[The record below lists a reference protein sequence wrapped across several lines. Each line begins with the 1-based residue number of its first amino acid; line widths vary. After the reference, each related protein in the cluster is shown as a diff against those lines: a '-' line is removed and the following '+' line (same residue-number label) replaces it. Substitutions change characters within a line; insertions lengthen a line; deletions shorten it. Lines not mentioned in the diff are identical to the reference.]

1 MTNLTLKV
9 KKRTVFGKQNKLLRE
24 QGFIPAVLYGKKT
37 PACSLQV
44 NTQDFKDVYKEAGDT
59 DIINLIIENEKK
71 KQTKSVLVQ
80 NVSNHF
86 LDGSFLH
93 VDFFE
98 VEMDKLITA
107 HIPVNFTGESPA
119 VKLGGVL
126 VKPTSEIE
134 VEALPMDIPHEII
147 VDISSLTDFD
157 QTLYIKDINFS
168 SKVKVLIDENTP
180 VVSVNAPITEEEFE
194 KELGE
199 AKTVEDV
206 EVEGEKKEGEEE
218 EGGEEK
224 PSSAKVM
231 EGKEKEEEGKEKE
244 KVSESD
250 DSKKK

>member
-9 KKRTVFGKQNKLLRE
+9 KKRIVFGKQNKLLRE

-44 NTQDFKDVYKEAGDT
+44 DAQDFKDAYKAAGDT
-59 DIINLIIENEKK
+59 DIIDLIIIDEKEE
-71 KQTKSVLVQ
+71 QTKSVLIQ

-157 QTLYIKDINFS
+157 QTIYIKDIDFPA
-168 SKVKVLIDENTP
+168 KVKVLIDKNTP
-180 VVSVNAPITEEEFE
+180 VVTVNAPITEEELE
-194 KELGE
+194 KELGGDQ
-199 AKTVEDV
+199 TVEEV
-206 EVEGEKKEGEEE
+206 EVEGEEKEEE
-218 EGGEEK
+218 EGEGEE
-224 PSSAKVM
+224 A
-231 EGKEKEEEGKEKE
+231 EKE
-244 KVSESD
+244 KKKEESPESD
-250 DSKKK
+250 DSKKGSDKK

>member
-9 KKRTVFGKQNKLLRE
+9 KKRIVFGKQNKLLRE

-44 NTQDFKDVYKEAGDT
+44 NVQDFKVVYKEAGDT
-59 DIINLIIENEKK
+59 DIIDLIIVGEKE
-71 KQTKSVLVQ
+71 KQTKSVLIQ

-86 LDGSFLH
+86 LDSSFLH

-98 VEMDKLITA
+98 VEMDKMITA
-107 HIPVNFTGESPA
+107 RIPVNFTGESPA

-126 VKPTSEIE
+126 LKPTSEIE

-147 VDISSLTDFD
+147 VDISSLTDFN

-180 VVSVNAPITEEEFE
+180 VATINAPITEEELE
-194 KELGE
+194 KELGG
-199 AKTVEDV
+199 AKTVEEV
-206 EVEGEKKEGEEE
+206 EVEGEKKEGVE
-218 EGGEEK
+218 EGQEVE
-224 PSSAKVM
+224 
-231 EGKEKEEEGKEKE
+231 KEKEEKEE
-244 KVSESD
+244 VSEENN
-250 DSKKK
+250 SKKSNDK

>member
-9 KKRTVFGKQNKLLRE
+9 KKRIVFGKQNKLLRE
-24 QGFIPAVLYGKKT
+24 QGFIPAVLYGKK
-37 PACSLQV
+37 A
-44 NTQDFKDVYKEAGDT
+44 YKEAGDT
-59 DIINLIIENEKK
+59 DIIDLIIDDEKK
-71 KQTKSVLVQ
+71 KQTKSVLIQ

-86 LDGSFLH
+86 LDGSLLH

-107 HIPVNFTGESPA
+107 RIPVSFIGESPA

-134 VEALPMDIPHEII
+134 IEALPMNIPHEVI

-180 VVSVNAPITEEEFE
+180 VVTVNTPITEEEFE

-199 AKTVEDV
+199 DKTVEDV
-206 EVEGEKKEGEEE
+206 EVEGEKKEGEEQE
-218 EGGEEK
+218 GEE
-224 PSSAKVM
+224 V
-231 EGKEKEEEGKEKE
+231 EKE
-244 KVSESD
+244 KTGAGKGENEKEKTPESD
-250 DSKKK
+250 NSKKE

>member
-9 KKRTVFGKQNKLLRE
+9 KKRIVFGKQNKLLRE

-44 NTQDFKDVYKEAGDT
+44 NVQDFKAAYKEAGDT
-59 DIINLIIENEKK
+59 DIIDLIIVGDKR
-71 KQTKSVLVQ
+71 KQTKSVLIQ

-86 LDGSFLH
+86 LDGSPLH
-93 VDFFE
+93 IDFFE

-107 HIPVNFTGESPA
+107 RIPVNFTGESPA
-119 VKLGGVL
+119 VKVGGVL

-157 QTLYIKDINFS
+157 QTLYIKDINFP

-180 VVSVNAPITEEEFE
+180 VITVNAPITEEELE

-199 AKTVEDV
+199 VKTVEDV
-206 EVEGEKKEGEEE
+206 EVEGEEKEGEEE
-218 EGGEEK
+218 GEEVGK
-224 PSSAKVM
+224 GKE
-231 EGKEKEEEGKEKE
+231 EGKDKEEKEEEKKT
-244 KVSESD
+244 SESD
-250 DSKKK
+250 DSKKNSDK

>member
-44 NTQDFKDVYKEAGDT
+44 NAQDFKAAYKEAGDT
-59 DIINLIIENEKK
+59 DIIDLIIVDEKK
-71 KQTKSVLVQ
+71 KQTKSVLIQ

-86 LDGSFLH
+86 LDGSLLH
-93 VDFFE
+93 IDFFE
-98 VEMDKLITA
+98 VEMDKPITA
-107 HIPVNFTGESPA
+107 RIPVNFTGESPA

-157 QTLYIKDINFS
+157 QTLYIKDINFP
-168 SKVKVLIDENTP
+168 SKVKVLVDKNTP
-180 VVSVNAPITEEEFE
+180 VITVNAPITEEELE

-199 AKTVEDV
+199 AKTVEDI
-206 EVEGEKKEGEEE
+206 EVEGEEKEGEEE
-218 EGGEEK
+218 GGEVEK
-224 PSSAKVM
+224 
-231 EGKEKEEEGKEKE
+231 GKEEKEEKEEISKSDDS
-244 KVSESD
+244 KSD
-250 DSKKK
+250 DSKKSSDK

>member
-9 KKRTVFGKQNKLLRE
+9 QKRIVFGKQNKFLRE

-44 NTQDFKDVYKEAGDT
+44 SAQDFKAVYKEAGDT
-59 DIINLIIENEKK
+59 DIIDLIIKDEKEE
-71 KQTKSVLVQ
+71 QTKNVLIQ

-98 VEMDKLITA
+98 VEMDKPIIA
-107 HIPVNFTGESPA
+107 HIPINLTGESPA

-126 VKPTSEIE
+126 VKPTNEIE
-134 VEALPMDIPHEII
+134 IEALPMDIPHEIM
-147 VDISSLTDFD
+147 VDISSLTEFD
-157 QTLYIKDINFS
+157 QTIYIRDIKFS

-180 VVSVNAPITEEEFE
+180 VVTVNSPITEEELE
-194 KELGE
+194 KELGG

-206 EVEGEKKEGEEE
+206 EVEGEKKEEEDVE
-218 EGGEEK
+218 VKEAGQEN
-224 PSSAKVM
+224 KV
-231 EGKEKEEEGKEKE
+231 KEE
-244 KVSESD
+244 VSESD
-250 DSKKK
+250 DFKKSSNK

>member
-1 MTNLTLKV
+1 MADITLKV
-9 KKRTVFGKQNKLLRE
+9 EKRIVFGKQNKLLRK

-59 DIINLIIENEKK
+59 DIIDLIIVGGKK
-71 KQTKSVLVQ
+71 KQIKSVLIQ
-80 NVSNHF
+80 SATKHF

-98 VEMDKLITA
+98 VEMDKPITA
-107 HIPVNFTGESPA
+107 HIPVNFTGESSA

-157 QTLYIKDINFS
+157 QTIYIKDIDFP

-180 VVSVNAPITEEEFE
+180 VITVNAPITEEEFE
-194 KELGE
+194 KEFGE
-199 AKTVEDV
+199 DKTVEEV
-206 EVEGEKKEGEEE
+206 EVEGEKKEGEEGE
-218 EGGEEK
+218 GEE
-224 PSSAKVM
+224 V
-231 EGKEKEEEGKEKE
+231 EKEKEEKEKDA
-244 KVSESD
+244 ESD
-250 DSKKK
+250 DSKKSSDK

>member
-9 KKRTVFGKQNKLLRE
+9 KKRIVFGKQNKLLRE

-44 NTQDFKDVYKEAGDT
+44 NVQDFKVVYKEAGDT
-59 DIINLIIENEKK
+59 DIIDLIIVGEKE
-71 KQTKSVLVQ
+71 KQTKSVLIQ

-86 LDGSFLH
+86 LDSSFLH

-98 VEMDKLITA
+98 VEMDKMITA
-107 HIPVNFTGESPA
+107 RIPVNFTGESPA

-126 VKPTSEIE
+126 FKPTSEIE

-147 VDISSLTDFD
+147 VDISSLTDFN

-180 VVSVNAPITEEEFE
+180 VATINAPITEEELE
-194 KELGE
+194 KELGG
-199 AKTVEDV
+199 AKTVEEV
-206 EVEGEKKEGEEE
+206 EVEGEKKEGVE
-218 EGGEEK
+218 EGQEVE
-224 PSSAKVM
+224 
-231 EGKEKEEEGKEKE
+231 KEKEEKEE
-244 KVSESD
+244 VSEENN
-250 DSKKK
+250 SKKSNDK

>member
-9 KKRTVFGKQNKLLRE
+9 KKRIVFGKKNKLLRE

-44 NTQDFKDVYKEAGDT
+44 DAQDFKNAYKAAGDT
-59 DIINLIIENEKK
+59 DIIDLIIVDEKE
-71 KQTKSVLVQ
+71 KQTKSVLIQ
-80 NVSNHF
+80 SVSNHF
-86 LDGSFLH
+86 LNGSFLH

-98 VEMDKLITA
+98 VEMDKLITT

-157 QTLYIKDINFS
+157 QTIYIKDINFS
-168 SKVKVLIDENTP
+168 PKVKVLIDENTP
-180 VVSVNAPITEEEFE
+180 VATVNAPITEEELE
-194 KELGE
+194 KELGGDQ
-199 AKTVEDV
+199 KVEEV
-206 EVEGEKKEGEEE
+206 EVEGEKKEEEE
-218 EGGEEK
+218 RGEGVEVEK
-224 PSSAKVM
+224 EK
-231 EGKEKEEEGKEKE
+231 KEEEN
-244 KVSESD
+244 SEED
-250 DSKKK
+250 DSKKGSDKK

>member
-9 KKRTVFGKQNKLLRE
+9 KKRIVFGKQNKLLRE

-44 NTQDFKDVYKEAGDT
+44 DIQDFKDVYKEAGDT
-59 DIINLIIENEKK
+59 DIIDLIIEDENK
-71 KQTKSVLVQ
+71 KQTKSVLIQ

-86 LDGSFLH
+86 LNGSLLH
-93 VDFFE
+93 IDFFE
-98 VEMDKLITA
+98 VEMDKPITA
-107 HIPVNFTGESPA
+107 RIPVNFTGESPA

-147 VDISSLTDFD
+147 VDISSLTDFN
-157 QTLYIKDINFS
+157 QTLYIKDIDFS

-180 VVSVNAPITEEEFE
+180 VVTVNAPITEEELE
-194 KELGE
+194 KELGG
-199 AKTVEDV
+199 AKTVEEV

-218 EGGEEK
+218 EGEE
-224 PSSAKVM
+224 V
-231 EGKEKEEEGKEKE
+231 EKEKEEKEKE

-250 DSKKK
+250 DSKNSKKGSDK

>member
-44 NTQDFKDVYKEAGDT
+44 NTQDFKAAYKEAGDT
-59 DIINLIIENEKK
+59 DIIDLIIVGEKK
-71 KQTKSVLVQ
+71 KQTKSVLIQ

-86 LDGSFLH
+86 LDGSLLH
-93 VDFFE
+93 IDFFE

-107 HIPVNFTGESPA
+107 RIPVNFTGESPA

-157 QTLYIKDINFS
+157 QTLYIKDINFP

-180 VVSVNAPITEEEFE
+180 VITVNAPITEEELE

-206 EVEGEKKEGEEE
+206 EVEGEKEEGEEE
-218 EGGEEK
+218 EGEKVEEK
-224 PSSAKVM
+224 K
-231 EGKEKEEEGKEKE
+231 EEKEEKEKE

-250 DSKKK
+250 NSKKK

>member
-9 KKRTVFGKQNKLLRE
+9 KKRTVFGKQNNLLRE

-37 PACSLQV
+37 PSCSLQV
-44 NTQDFKDVYKEAGDT
+44 NTQDFRDVYKEAGDT
-59 DIINLIIENEKK
+59 DIIDLIIEDEKK

-98 VEMDKLITA
+98 VEMDKSITA

-157 QTLYIKDINFS
+157 QTIYIKDIDFS
-168 SKVKVLIDENTP
+168 PKVKVLIDENTP
-180 VVSVNAPITEEEFE
+180 VVTVNAPITEEELE
-194 KELGE
+194 KELGG
-199 AKTVEDV
+199 AKTVEEV

-218 EGGEEK
+218 GGEVE
-224 PSSAKVM
+224 
-231 EGKEKEEEGKEKE
+231 KEKEEKEKE

-250 DSKKK
+250 DSKKSSDK

>member
-1 MTNLTLKV
+1 MANLTLKV
-9 KKRTVFGKQNKLLRE
+9 EKRIVFGKQNKLLRE

-44 NTQDFKDVYKEAGDT
+44 SAQDFKDVYKEAGDT
-59 DIINLIIENEKK
+59 DIIDLIIKGEKK
-71 KQTKSVLVQ
+71 EQTKNVLIQ

-98 VEMDKLITA
+98 VEMNKPIIA
-107 HIPVNFTGESPA
+107 RIPVNFTGESPA

-134 VEALPMDIPHEII
+134 IEALPMDIPHEII
-147 VDISSLTDFD
+147 VDISSLMDFD
-157 QTLYIKDINFS
+157 QTIYIRDIKFS

-180 VVSVNAPITEEEFE
+180 VVTVNAPITEEELE
-194 KELGE
+194 KELGG

-206 EVEGEKKEGEEE
+206 EVEGERKENEEVEGEEV
-218 EGGEEK
+218 GKEK
-224 PSSAKVM
+224 
-231 EGKEKEEEGKEKE
+231 KEKEE
-244 KVSESD
+244 VSESN
-250 DSKKK
+250 DSKKSSNK

>member
-9 KKRTVFGKQNKLLRE
+9 KKRIVFGKQNKLLRE

-44 NTQDFKDVYKEAGDT
+44 DAQDFKDAYKVAGDT
-59 DIINLIIENEKK
+59 DIIDLIIEGGEK
-71 KQTKSVLVQ
+71 KQTKSVLIQ
-80 NVSNHF
+80 KVSNHF
-86 LDGSFLH
+86 LNGSFLH
-93 VDFFE
+93 IDFFE

-157 QTLYIKDINFS
+157 QTIYIKDIDFPA
-168 SKVKVLIDENTP
+168 KVKVLIDENTP
-180 VVSVNAPITEEEFE
+180 VVTVNAPITEEELE
-194 KELGE
+194 KELGGD
-199 AKTVEDV
+199 KTVEEI

-218 EGGEEK
+218 EGGEVEK
-224 PSSAKVM
+224 EK
-231 EGKEKEEEGKEKE
+231 KEEENSGKDSSQKD
-244 KVSESD
+244 SD
-250 DSKKK
+250 KK

>member
-9 KKRTVFGKQNKLLRE
+9 KKRIVFGKQNKLLRE

-44 NTQDFKDVYKEAGDT
+44 DAQDFKDAYKAAGDT
-59 DIINLIIENEKK
+59 DIIDLIIIDEKE
-71 KQTKSVLVQ
+71 KQAKSVLIQ

-98 VEMDKLITA
+98 VEMDKLITT

-157 QTLYIKDINFS
+157 QTIYIKDIDFPA
-168 SKVKVLIDENTP
+168 KVKVLIDENTL
-180 VVSVNAPITEEEFE
+180 VATVNAPITEEELE
-194 KELGE
+194 KELGGDQ
-199 AKTVEDV
+199 TVEEV
-206 EVEGEKKEGEEE
+206 EVEGEKKEEE
-218 EGGEEK
+218 EGEGGEVEK
-224 PSSAKVM
+224 EK
-231 EGKEKEEEGKEKE
+231 KEEENSEK
-244 KVSESD
+244 D
-250 DSKKK
+250 DSKKGSDKK